1 MNLDEVTPARFE
13 HLAARAANARYQTHL
28 RPAKLPGVPKTFD
41 LVSDDGRTV
50 GDAKYYTLVG
60 GSRMPPAKFS
70 VIAEYVWLLE
80 KTRAPNTFLLFGN
93 DRRVPE
99 EWLKRYG
106 HLAERT
112 AFHFLDHE
120 GTLHDLTP

>member
-1 MNLDEVTPARFE
+1 MNLDEITPAAFE
-13 HLAARAANARYQTHL
+13 RMAARAASARYKTPL
-28 RPAKLPGVPKTFD
+28 SPAKLSGVPKTFD
-41 LVSDDGRTV
+41 LVSDDRRTV

-80 KTRAPNTFLLFGN
+80 KTGSPNTFLLFGN

-106 HLAERT
+106 HLAGRT
-112 AFHFLDHE
+112 AFHFLDND
-120 GTLHDLTP
+120 GTLHDLMR